1 MASWGDMAG
10 KGITLFGGLK
20 RENCIQF
27 VENKIVQN
35 LTAVDATITLCLNIL
50 YIWDYGNFQAF
61 LFGVIEQISIR
72 VR

>member
-27 VENKIVQN
+27 VENKIVKN
-35 LTAVDATITLCLNIL
+35 LTAVDATITLWALNFFSPAQI
-50 YIWDYGNFQAF
+50 
-61 LFGVIEQISIR
+61 VIS
-72 VR
+72 VNKS

>member
-1 MASWGDMAG
+1 MAG

-61 LFGVIEQISIR
+61 LFGVIEQISIG